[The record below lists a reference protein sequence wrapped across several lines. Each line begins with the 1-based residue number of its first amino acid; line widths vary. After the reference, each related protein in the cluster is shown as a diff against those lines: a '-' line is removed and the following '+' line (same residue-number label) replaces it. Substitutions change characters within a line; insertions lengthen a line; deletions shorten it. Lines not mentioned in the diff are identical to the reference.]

1 MLFDNPAEG
10 IQLYACGAVPPVTV
24 VVSVILLPEH
34 IELFGIVLIVGLGY
48 TVTLLFAVTLPHSLV
63 TVSAML

>member
-1 MLFDNPAEG
+1 
-10 IQLYACGAVPPVTV
+10 V